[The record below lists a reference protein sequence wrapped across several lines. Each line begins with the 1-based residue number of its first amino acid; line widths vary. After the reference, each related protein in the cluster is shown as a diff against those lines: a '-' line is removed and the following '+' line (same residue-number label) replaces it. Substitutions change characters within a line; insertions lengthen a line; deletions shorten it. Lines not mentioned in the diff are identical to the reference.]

1 MSLLRLLEAHGDGF
15 VNLTQLKLT
24 LKECL
29 NEGLSRSGWLWLCLS
44 GVVLTALVD
53 VGHPA

>member
-1 MSLLRLLEAHGDGF
+1 MVLI
-15 VNLTQLKLT
+15 VNLTQPRLT

-29 NEGLSRSGWLWLCLS
+29 NEGLSGSGWLWLCLS

-53 VGHPA
+53 EGHGA